1 MVYACALDG
10 VVPKQ
15 GCAPAAQ
22 GLPSGNW
29 PSAMKVTEPRPL
41 LCKRAWALGTGSV
54 ALQFCGQELHGS
66 GPWAWAFDLGP
77 LLGVVLILLLA
88 EAHIGLL
95 QVQAARLRRG
105 GSSQSQ
111 QFQFR
116 SWKVMFAP
124 LRSQVWGRPVEGF
137 ALGSDPRTS
146 HAGRTRAKGGEGAS
160 RSLCS
165 AEAGTRLPDH
175 VHKAGGFSGCDQLAT
190 ADSSGVV
197 LFLNISSYC

>member
-1 MVYACALDG
+1 MVCACALDG

-41 LCKRAWALGTGSV
+41 SCKRAWALGTGSV
-54 ALQFCGQELHGS
+54 APQFCGQELHSS

-111 QFQFR
+111 QFQFG

-124 LRSQVWGRPVEGF
+124 LRSQVWKGGQWRALPWALIHAQAVLGGQGPGAVKEPLGAF
-137 ALGSDPRTS
+137 ALQKQALVFHT
-146 HAGRTRAKGGEGAS
+146 TF
-160 RSLCS
+160 
-165 AEAGTRLPDH
+165 TRLVASVAVTSWP
-175 VHKAGGFSGCDQLAT
+175 QLT
-190 ADSSGVV
+190 PLG
-197 LFLNISSYC
+197 LCCF